1 MKTSLFTRTRTNLPV
16 FLHQWNEN
24 STQWPHLLLIG
35 GVHGDEIEGVAAA
48 RGLLDHLI
56 STKATLP
63 QLRISLIPEFNP
75 EGVLLKSRGNSAGV
89 DLNRNLP
96 TKDWTADYTTPRY
109 FPGRTALSEPENK
122 ALVQLLELDKPDFII
137 SLHSYKPM
145 LNVNGE
151 CPEAEII
158 GQRTGYDIVPD
169 IGYPTPGS
177 LGTYAGLERK
187 ISTLTYEIER
197 GLSLDR
203 VLKEH
208 IDPIVESFK
217 VTENRRK

>member
-1 MKTSLFTRTRTNLPV
+1 MKTSLFAHTRMSLPI

-24 STQWPHLLLIG
+24 SNHWPHLLLIG

-48 RGLLDHLI
+48 RGLLAYLSAPGVD
-56 STKATLP
+56 LP

-89 DLNRNLP
+89 DLNRNLA

-109 FPGRTALSEPENK
+109 FPGKAALSEPENK
-122 ALVQLLELDKPDFII
+122 ALAQFLESDPPHFII

-145 LNVNGE
+145 LNVNGD
-151 CPEAEII
+151 CPEAEVIS
-158 GQRTGYDIVPD
+158 QRTGYKVVPD

-187 ISTLTYEIER
+187 IPTLTYEIER

-208 IDPIVESFK
+208 IGPIVESFK
-217 VTENRRK
+217 VTEKRKK